1 MPGSSGRS
9 ATSFWS
15 ASAASSGTTS
25 PAATSALAAR
35 FNRSRVLTAAS
46 SPPPTTRGG
55 LPSKLMRM
63 GKVRIALASHRNP
76 LRRRIGKA
84 LGRKFDLEPVEL
96 RSHDDLAAQ
105 PGALIDLEGA
115 VQHLKLF
122 SRRRH

>member
-9 ATSFWS
+9 ATSFCS

-25 PAATSALAAR
+25 PAATSTLAAR
-35 FNRSRVLTAAS
+35 LKRSRVLTAAS

-55 LPSKLMRM
+55 LPSKLTRM
-63 GKVRIALASHRNP
+63 GKVRISLASNRHP

-84 LGRKFDLEPVEL
+84 LGRKLDFEPVEL
-96 RSHDDLAAQ
+96 LGHDDLAAE

-115 VQHLKLF
+115 VEYLKL
-122 SRRRH
+122 